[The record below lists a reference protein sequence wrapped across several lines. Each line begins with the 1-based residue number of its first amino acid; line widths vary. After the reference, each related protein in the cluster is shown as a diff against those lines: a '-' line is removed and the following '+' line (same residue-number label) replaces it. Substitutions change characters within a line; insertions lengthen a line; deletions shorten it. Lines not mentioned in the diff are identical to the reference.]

1 MLESLFALLFMV
13 GLLFAIVTAPRFH
26 SKRWLTKRIYYHVD
40 EVIGARRFESDHA
53 TTQRTNWG
61 WFWGDELAAWLW
73 PLPKL
78 SGAVVMPRW
87 WRRNIYVKLG
97 LAEKP
102 WPQPYYK
109 TDIEFVTLA
118 YTSEVPVNDPDF
130 ITDVECGKKPNK
142 GGLAQA
148 LSLIWH
154 EDLFEHPIIGNPLY
168 DHRPERDEFTFVLA
182 EVNHTQK
189 RIKAAEEVRVEQAD
203 TSDTQ

>member
-1 MLESLFALLFMV
+1 MLKTLFVLLFTV
-13 GLLFAIVTAPRFH
+13 GLLFAIVAAPRIY
-26 SKRWLTKRIYYHVD
+26 SKWWLVKRIYFHVD

-61 WFWGDELAAWLW
+61 WLYGEELAAWLW

-78 SGAVVMPRW
+78 SGAVVLPRW
-87 WRRNIYVKLG
+87 WRRRIYVKLG

-102 WPQPYYK
+102 WPQPYFK
-109 TDIEFVTLA
+109 VDVLFVTIQW
-118 YTSEVPVNDPDF
+118 TSEANIHDDPEIRREPF
-130 ITDVECGKKPNK
+130 WRRVEKKI
-142 GGLAQA
+142 AQA
-148 LSLIWH
+148 LSLNWYQ
-154 EDLFEHPIIGNPLY
+154 DLFEHPIIGHEER